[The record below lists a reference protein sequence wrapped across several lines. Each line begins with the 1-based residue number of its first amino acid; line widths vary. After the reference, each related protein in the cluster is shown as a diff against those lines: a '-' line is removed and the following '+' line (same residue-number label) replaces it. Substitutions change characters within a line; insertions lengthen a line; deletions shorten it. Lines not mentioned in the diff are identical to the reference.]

1 MALEHLYELVEE
13 VQDLQEAA
21 KGSVEPDK
29 VRALARL
36 VLELAQ
42 AVEDIHDRLQKLEA
56 APPHKLR
63 HYQSRA
69 STDRRSRLNSGAPSW
84 ALSERAILLLRTAL
98 MPEGTT
104 TRILIEML
112 FYLADGPP
120 PGIGGIGGC
129 GCRPRTLQNLMHCL
143 APSEGQ

>member
-42 AVEDIHDRLQKLEA
+42 AVEDIHDRLLKLEA
-56 APPHKLR
+56 APP
-63 HYQSRA
+63 QS
-69 STDRRSRLNSGAPSW
+69 N
-84 ALSERAILLLRTAL
+84 
-98 MPEGTT
+98 
-104 TRILIEML
+104 
-112 FYLADGPP
+112 
-120 PGIGGIGGC
+120 
-129 GCRPRTLQNLMHCL
+129 
-143 APSEGQ
+143 